1 MTEKKLVGEAPRPA
15 FQEQV
20 KSLPYKIRIHL
31 RVGDGKDV
39 FGPGIAE
46 LLEGIKQYGS
56 LLHAAEEMH
65 MAYSK
70 AWKALRKVE
79 KNLGFALIF
88 RQVGRGCGSSL
99 TPEGEWFL
107 NSYVAFLNDINSFA
121 DENFEK
127 YFSK

>member
-1 MTEKKLVGEAPRPA
+1 MKENDSAKETLRPVFKEEIKA
-15 FQEQV
+15 
-20 KSLPYKIRIHL
+20 LPYVIRIQL
-31 RVGDGKDV
+31 RVGDDKDV

-46 LLEGIKQYGS
+46 LLDGIRRFGS
-56 LLHAAEEMH
+56 LLHAAEDMH

-107 NSYVAFLNDINSFA
+107 NSYQAFIKDLNVFA
-121 DENFEK
+121 EENFKK
-127 YFSK
+127 YFS